1 MCVCVGGGRLCR
13 WWNTGC
19 ALDDASGDA
28 CKFVTG
34 VDGSFRS
41 FDLVSILDEMTGFA
55 SLDWFCIF
63 SIIWFCIFSIF
74 SMYGLCIR

>member
-1 MCVCVGGGRLCR
+1 MCVCVGGGRLCL

-41 FDLVSILDEMTGFA
+41 FDLVSILDQMTGFA
-55 SLDWFCIF
+55 SLVCAFEGSRLVVGFYCAF
-63 SIIWFCIFSIF
+63 
-74 SMYGLCIR
+74 

>member
-34 VDGSFRS
+34 VDGSFRP
-41 FDLVSILDEMTGFA
+41 LI
-55 SLDWFCIF
+55 SLAFW
-63 SIIWFCIFSIF
+63 
-74 SMYGLCIR
+74 MK